1 MLKKMSEL
9 RGMTVGL
16 VTPSSPAS
24 VERVQASVAF
34 FEKAGLRVKLGAHH
48 DKHDRFLAGTDLER
62 ASDLMQHF
70 KDKDVDFLVVTGG
83 GAGSL
88 RLLPYLDLDTISQNK
103 KPLIGFSDTTS
114 LQLGLYAK
122 IQLRSFTGFTCRDV
136 ADFDIL
142 DSMIEH
148 SFASCIKSLDY
159 KIEGVQTLISGQA
172 QAPLIGGN
180 LSCLC
185 ALMGTPYQPSFEG
198 HILIL
203 EDVWAE
209 PFLIDTML
217 AQLWLAGV
225 FNKVV
230 GVIFGRFYG
239 CEPKHHPERD
249 GSVLDILKDWATK
262 LHVPMVYNF
271 PYGHENSRMVWPIGA
286 TASLDATKGQ
296 IQVVF

>member
-1 MLKKMSEL
+1 MRKNMRDLA
-9 RGMTVGL
+9 GMTVGL

-24 VERVQASVAF
+24 AERVQASVAF
-34 FEKAGLRVKLGAHH
+34 FEQAGLRVKLGSHH
-48 DKHDRFLAGTDLER
+48 DKHDRFLAGSDIER

-70 KDKDVDFLVVTGG
+70 QDKEVDFLVVTGG

-88 RLLPYLDLDTISQNK
+88 RVLPYLNFDIIARNK

-122 IQLRSFTGFTCRDV
+122 TQLTSFTGFTCRDI
-136 ADFDIL
+136 ADFEML
-142 DSMIEH
+142 DPMIEH
-148 SFASCIKSLDY
+148 SFVSCVQGSPYKVQGASA
-159 KIEGVQTLISGQA
+159 LIAGNVE
-172 QAPLIGGN
+172 APLIGGN

-185 ALMGTPYQPSFEG
+185 ALMGTPFQPSFAG

-217 AQLWLAGV
+217 TQLSLAGV
-225 FNKVV
+225 FTDVAGIV
-230 GVIFGRFYG
+230 FGRFYG

-249 GSVLDILKDWATK
+249 GAVIDILRDWAAK
-262 LHVPMVYNF
+262 FYVPTVVDF
-271 PYGHENSRMVWPIGA
+271 PYGHINSRIVWPIGGS
-286 TASLDATKGQ
+286 ASLDATTGELK
-296 IQVVF
+296 IVF